1 MFTDFL
7 YILRGYGMKT
17 SLNEWTG
24 LMDALDLNLNEA
36 SLTEFYHMA
45 RAILVKKES
54 DYDRFDQAFL
64 EYFKN
69 VKEQDCLPEAL
80 QRWLS
85 KAMTQTPF
93 DREEADAQWG
103 KKNIEEIRRL
113 MEQRLAE
120 QKEQHHGGNK
130 WIGTGG
136 TTAFGHSGYAQKGIR
151 VHGSGMSRSALKVAG
166 ERNYR
171 DFREDKVLQ
180 LRQFQIALRKL
191 RLLSSK
197 DDGARTELNVT
208 KTIETEKEP
217 DEASA
222 VNGQRRLHVGL
233 CRAV

>member
-7 YILRGYGMKT
+7 YVLRGYGMKT

-103 KKNIEEIRRL
+103 KKN
-113 MEQRLAE
+113 
-120 QKEQHHGGNK
+120 K
-130 WIGTGG
+130 
-136 TTAFGHSGYAQKGIR
+136 SD
-151 VHGSGMSRSALKVAG
+151 V
-166 ERNYR
+166 
-171 DFREDKVLQ
+171 
-180 LRQFQIALRKL
+180 
-191 RLLSSK
+191 
-197 DDGARTELNVT
+197 
-208 KTIETEKEP
+208 
-217 DEASA
+217 
-222 VNGQRRLHVGL
+222 
-233 CRAV
+233 